1 MQILVFFVLSLC
13 TALVSSSPQVQLNR
27 TTVVGSK
34 NPVLQLDFFGGIPY
48 AEPPLGSLRLRPS
61 VLKSHL
67 NAGIFNASSFGLA
80 CLQPGMSSDLISED
94 CLTINILRPSGVT
107 GRSSLP
113 VLFWTF
119 GGGFESGSASTFD
132 GSAIVAQSVIRGTPV
147 IYVNFNYRLG
157 PLGFPQGAEAASR
170 GILNLAI
177 RDQLAALEWVQVNIG
192 AFGGDKHKACW
203 NIIAI
208 IHHRI
213 NNTIGDRL
221 WRECGFYH
229 DVHTVPKPIH
239 IQVRKSGATS
249 SLAFNAQRRE
259 DSWTNF
265 VQGIPDCASFV
276 GTSSTVKCLQSVNSS
291 DVLEGLLLAFA
302 EADEQ
307 FPFDPTL
314 DGPHG
319 LFPGLPS
326 ELFPRGQFARLPF
339 IAGTNLDEGTLFCPT
354 ALNYTND
361 LLKEIVDANFSPPT
375 VPSNILDELLALY
388 PDDPSAGSPYNTGNE
403 TFGLSPLFKKCAALT
418 GDLMFDSQRRHW
430 IQTASE
436 SGVKAFGYRFT
447 QPSPTLPADLGVSH
461 GSEIRFVYGDPGTLN
476 QSASAT
482 VLGIAMIDY
491 WVSFATSL
499 DPNDG
504 RGSPRPIWPQ
514 YAPKRQVLLQLNGA
528 NLTVIPD
535 DYNKEKIDF
544 IVSEGSIFR
553 HRR

>member
-13 TALVSSSPQVQLNR
+13 TALVSSSPKVQLNR

-48 AEPPLGSLRLRPS
+48 AEPPLGSLRLRPP

-113 VLFWTF
+113 VLFWTY

-192 AFGGDKHKACW
+192 AFGGDKHKVTVFGESAGSIMTSILFL
-203 NIIAI
+203 NPSISKFARAAI
-208 IHHRI
+208 F
-213 NNTIGDRL
+213 
-221 WRECGFYH
+221 E
-229 DVHTVPKPIH
+229 
-239 IQVRKSGATS
+239 SGSATS
-249 SLAFNAQRRE
+249 SLIFNAQRRE

-276 GTSSTVKCLQSVNSS
+276 GTSSTVNCLQSVNSS
-291 DVLEGLLLAFA
+291 DILEGLLLAFA

-307 FPFDPTL
+307 IPFDPTL

-326 ELFPRGQFARLPF
+326 ELFPRGEFARLPF

-361 LLKEIVDANFSPPT
+361 LLKEIVGANFSPPT

>member
-1 MQILVFFVLSLC
+1 MQILVFYVLSLC
-13 TALVSSSPQVQLNR
+13 TVLVSSSPQVRLDR
-27 TTVVGSK
+27 TTLVGSVIAGLK
-34 NPVLQLDFFGGIPY
+34 LDFFGGIPY
-48 AEPPLGSLRLRPS
+48 AEPPLGSLRLRPP

-67 NAGIFNASSFGLA
+67 NAGLFNASSFGLS
-80 CLQPGMSSDLISED
+80 CLQPGVSNNLISED
-94 CLTINILRPSGVT
+94 CLTINILRPSGVNE
-107 GRSSLP
+107 RSSLP

-119 GGGFESGSASTFD
+119 GGGFDSGSASTFD
-132 GSAIVAQSVIRGTPV
+132 GSAIVAQSVRRGTPV

-177 RDQLAALEWVQVNIG
+177 RDQLAALEWVQINIG
-192 AFGGDKHKACW
+192 AFGGDKHKVTVFGESAGSIMTSILFL
-203 NIIAI
+203 NPSISKFARAAI
-208 IHHRI
+208 F
-213 NNTIGDRL
+213 
-221 WRECGFYH
+221 E
-229 DVHTVPKPIH
+229 
-239 IQVRKSGATS
+239 SGSAS
-249 SLAFNAQRRE
+249 SAVAFNAQRRE
-259 DSWTNF
+259 DSWTDF
-265 VQGIPDCASFV
+265 VRGIPSCSSFV
-276 GTSSTVKCLQSVNSS
+276 GTSSTVKCLQSANSS
-291 DVLEGLLLAFA
+291 DVLAGLLQSLA
-302 EADEQ
+302 EATEQ

-354 ALNYTND
+354 TLNYTND
-361 LLKEIVDANFSPPT
+361 LLKEIVDTNFSPPT

-418 GDLMFDSQRRHW
+418 GDLEFDSQRRHW

-447 QPSPTLPADLGVSH
+447 QPSPTIPAALGVSH
-461 GSEIRFVYGDPGTLN
+461 GSEVAFVFGDPETRN
-476 QSASAT
+476 QSASANR
-482 VLGIAMIDY
+482 LSIAMIDY

-504 RGSPRPIWPQ
+504 RGSPRPTWPQ
-514 YAPKRQVLLQLNGA
+514 YTPKRQVITLLNGN

-544 IVSEGSIFR
+544 IISEGSIFR

>member
-1 MQILVFFVLSLC
+1 MQILVFYVLSLC
-13 TALVSSSPQVQLNR
+13 TVLVSSSPQVQLDR
-27 TTVVGSK
+27 TTLVGSDIAGLK
-34 NPVLQLDFFGGIPY
+34 LDFFGGIPY
-48 AEPPLGSLRLRPS
+48 AEPPLGSLRLRPP

-67 NAGIFNASSFGLA
+67 NAGLFNASSFGLS
-80 CLQPGMSSDLISED
+80 CLQPGVSNNLISED

-113 VLFWTF
+113 VLFWTY
-119 GGGFESGSASTFD
+119 GGGFDSGSASTFD
-132 GSAIVAQSVIRGTPV
+132 GSAIVAQSVRRGTPV

-177 RDQLAALEWVQVNIG
+177 RDQLAALEWVQINIG

-203 NIIAI
+203 NIII
-208 IHHRI
+208 LMHHRI
-213 NNTIGDRL
+213 NNVIGDCL
-221 WRECGFYH
+221 WRECGFHH
-229 DVHTVPKPIH
+229 DVHTVPKSIH
-239 IQVRKSGATS
+239 IQVRKSGNIRVRVGE
-249 SLAFNAQRRE
+249 FRRRIQC
-259 DSWTNF
+259 S
-265 VQGIPDCASFV
+265 ASRRLLDEFRP
-276 GTSSTVKCLQSVNSS
+276 GDTKLQ
-291 DVLEGLLLAFA
+291 LLWLLQALA
-302 EADEQ
+302 EATEQ

-354 ALNYTND
+354 AFNYTND
-361 LLKEIVDANFSPPT
+361 LLKEIVDTNFSPPT

-418 GDLMFDSQRRHW
+418 GDLEFDSQRRHW

-447 QPSPTLPADLGVSH
+447 QPSPTIPAALGVSH
-461 GSEIRFVYGDPGTLN
+461 GSEIVFVYGDPETRN
-476 QSASAT
+476 QSASANA
-482 VLGIAMIDY
+482 LSIAMIDY

-504 RGSPRPIWPQ
+504 RGSPRPTWPQ
-514 YAPKRQVLLQLNGA
+514 YTPKRQVLLQLNGN

-544 IVSEGSIFR
+544 IISEGSTFR